1 LNGYWFNFDTLERKP
16 MRDVSEFILKQV
28 DDKYTITSPSML
40 RAIHNSKGFGGGL
53 KPIEEYSW
61 TITTKQNRV
70 PNSGIV
76 AIGNGKYRLLTELEC
91 WRLMGFDDEDY
102 YKVAS
107 EHPTR
112 KNMTNGTLYKQAGNS
127 IVVQVLEA
135 IFKQIIDMGVI
146 DDGSI
151 KIY

>member
-1 LNGYWFNFDTLERKP
+1 MK
-16 MRDVSEFILKQV
+16 DVQDYLLDQV
-28 DDKYTITSPSML
+28 DDKYTINSPSML
-40 RAIHNSKGFGGGL
+40 KAINKHNGFGGGL
-53 KPIEEYSW
+53 KPIEDYSW

-76 AIGNGKYRLLTELEC
+76 ELGNGKYRLLTELEC

-112 KNMTNGTLYKQAGNS
+112 GNYTNGTLYKQAGNS

-135 IFKQIIDMGVI
+135 IFEQVLQVI
-146 DDGSI
+146 EREALVGGA
-151 KIY
+151 

>member
-1 LNGYWFNFDTLERKP
+1 QDYLLD
-16 MRDVSEFILKQV
+16 QV
-28 DDKYTITSPSML
+28 DDKYTINSPSML
-40 RAIHNSKGFGGGL
+40 KAINKRKGFGGGL
-53 KPIEEYSW
+53 KPIEEFSW

-76 AIGNGKYRLLTELEC
+76 ELGNGKYRLLTELEC

-112 KNMTNGTLYKQAGNS
+112 ANCTNGTLYKQAGNS

-135 IFKQIIDMGVI
+135 IFEQVLQVI
-146 DDGSI
+146 EREAI
-151 KIY
+151 LT